1 MTRYQVKLLRPGVSF
16 TKPVYIDPANML
28 AAANVIITQSDLD
41 RLNKWKIEEVLSAGE
56 PVYASKK
63 DEAEFMDAQQKLDI
77 ENLKK
82 ELKNL
87 IRARPAFNSL
97 TSSTEAVLKNFYE
110 RLNGNN
116 NPQSNEVRS
125 KAEEITNLVTA
136 NPLLVIFVAD
146 YLIDADIYKHVVG
159 CSMYAVRLGLALD
172 FSRPK
177 IVEMVFAIL
186 LMDVGMLKVPQII
199 LEKATKL
206 TEAEL
211 QLIHAHPVHGYQ
223 MLTQIA
229 KIKNTI
235 SVVALEHHEHF
246 DGSGYPRKIKGAE
259 MSEYT
264 RVASIIDSFTAII
277 ARKPYRRNRLPYDAM
292 KELLTLGI
300 YRYDPLYLKT
310 FLDSHAIYPLGS
322 IVELSDGSTGM
333 VVSAVK
339 GKPMRPVVWILRDA
353 RNQRPSKPEF
363 VHLLYAS
370 DKFIS
375 KAKYADE
382 AGLNPDME
390 FEQLMKQ
397 LS

>member
-1 MTRYQVKLLRPGVSF
+1 MTRYPVKLLRPGVSF
-16 TKPVYIDPANML
+16 TKPVYIDPSNML
-28 AAANVIITQSDLD
+28 AAANVIITQSDID

-63 DEAEFMDAQQKLDI
+63 DEAAFIDGQQKLEI

-87 IRARPAFNSL
+87 IRAKPAFSSL
-97 TSSTEAVLKNFYE
+97 TSSTEAVVKNFYE
-110 RLNGNN
+110 RLNNNN

-125 KAEEITNLVTA
+125 KAEEITNLVAA
-136 NPLLVIFVAD
+136 NPLLVIFATE
-146 YLIDADIYKHVVG
+146 YLINADIYKHVVG
-159 CSMYAVRLGLALD
+159 CSIYAVRLGLALD

-186 LMDVGMLKVPQII
+186 MMDVGMLKVPQTI
-199 LEKATKL
+199 LDKADKL
-206 TEAEL
+206 SEQEL
-211 QLIHAHPVHGYQ
+211 QIIHAHPVRGYQ

-229 KIKNTI
+229 KIKNTLA
-235 SVVALEHHEHF
+235 VVALEHHEQF

-277 ARKPYRRNRLPYDAM
+277 ARKPYRKNRLPYEAM

-300 YRYDPLYLKT
+300 YRYDPVYLKA

-339 GKPMRPVVWILRDA
+339 GKPMRPIVWILRDA
-353 RNQRPSKPEF
+353 RNQRPARPEF
-363 VHLLYAS
+363 VHLLYVS

-375 KAKYADE
+375 TAKFAEE
-382 AGLNPDME
+382 AGLNLDME
-390 FEQLMKQ
+390 FEQLLKQ
-397 LS
+397 LG